1 MTLEIQAFRQT
12 QKCGGSNQ
20 VNGII
25 CMLLLKVY
33 IFLLGLTSYLIG
45 HC

>member
-12 QKCGGSNQ
+12 QQCGGSNQ